1 MPALSNRLGQLAP
14 YPFVEISRI
23 IAEKRAA
30 GTRATHGADDPAGH
44 PSAALGI
51 NPPFRLAKF
60 IDEYNWLTIERGM
73 EYRAVTA

>member
-30 GTRATHGADDPAGH
+30 GARAQHGIADPAGH
-44 PSAALGI
+44 LSAALGI
-51 NPPFRLAKF
+51 NPPFTPRQVHRRVQLAHHRTRP
-60 IDEYNWLTIERGM
+60 DLRG
-73 EYRAVTA
+73 

>member
-1 MPALSNRLGQLAP
+1 MPALSARLGQLAP

-30 GTRATHGADDPAGH
+30 GARYGIADPSGH
-44 PSAALGI
+44 LSAALGI
-51 NPPFRLAKF
+51 NPPFTLAKF
-60 IDEYNWLTIERGM
+60 IDEYNWLTIERGL